1 MNQPALND
9 TTSTEPLVDSEQ
21 GRQTPLV
28 RVSLLG
34 AFQMVWQVP
43 PATNEALWNSRTSAR
58 ILLKLLLCTPGR
70 QAPKS
75 VLAGILWP
83 ESEEEK
89 ARESL
94 RQASTVLR
102 KMMRSADGVELLEQR
117 HGGEILKLA
126 DQARLW
132 VDADAFEA
140 LLAQASRATTPDE
153 AFRCWQ
159 EAYAL
164 LRGEMLVEDQASE
177 WVRHGWVKR
186 RKQSVWLARCRLI
199 RHLADAYVQRGQ
211 GLLAEEVLE
220 QHLVRF
226 PTDHDALY
234 RLLVLL
240 EQQGCYEQASI
251 LYEQARRSLE
261 AVGKQLTRQVKACYE
276 RMQGAVSSHVFLPLS
291 QLDIAIPP
299 SPRGTSN
306 DAAPSPVVAP
316 VLSHGQLESS
326 ETMLMSITNQIF
338 SLLTSDGMSTHSLD
352 TLDVLQVLVAGKG
365 KPDVSLLSRRQ
376 LLELGIAALISQLAQ
391 LDSKHVSA
399 LEREVLS
406 QVLGESIAASW
417 KLLLSVENAMVVAIG
432 RAQLALIHQA
442 HALISPPALP
452 YFYAGAHSFIGIGLH
467 FQERDEE
474 ALQAYHHGY
483 IASLAT
489 GDPWYVAQSLIC
501 QADSY
506 HALGEYSK
514 AIQAVEEAL
523 RIIARSTD
531 EGDKMQ
537 RAKAH
542 LLSCWADSAMM
553 LHDERI
559 TQEKL
564 EMAATLLEPHVC
576 DEEFDRSAW
585 LLIVGK
591 HALHVGNNGMA
602 KDCFEEALA
611 SLPEPWVLRRVM
623 TATGLAMAYARL
635 GERDVSMTYAQDL
648 VPLIQ
653 VTNTPLTNRWF
664 THYLHQDLLD
674 KFPTDGTVRAFVADT
689 SRQLSQQANKLR
701 AGR

>member
-1 MNQPALND
+1 MNKPAPND
-9 TTSTEPLVDSEQ
+9 TTNTEPLGDSEQ

-34 AFQMVWQVP
+34 AFQLVWQVE

-58 ILLKLLLCTPGR
+58 VLLKLLLCAPGR
-70 QAPKS
+70 QAPKG

-94 RQASTVLR
+94 RQASAVLR

-140 LLAQASRATTPDE
+140 LLAQASRASMPDA

-164 LRGEMLVEDQASE
+164 LRGEMLADDQASE

-226 PTDHDALY
+226 PTDQDALY

-251 LYEQARRSLE
+251 LYEQTKRSLE
-261 AVGKQLTRQVKACYE
+261 ATGKQPARHVRAVYE
-276 RMQGAVSSHVFLPLS
+276 RLQQTIAASFAASLAQSGTIAPISVMQE
-291 QLDIAIPP
+291 
-299 SPRGTSN
+299 RGTP
-306 DAAPSPVVAP
+306 ALAP
-316 VLSHGQLESS
+316 VLTLDKASGEAGGTEKESIDTLGDVS
-326 ETMLMSITNQIF
+326 
-338 SLLTSDGMSTHSLD
+338 SLLVAADGSFNAILRLVGVLFQQEETSAMSHM
-352 TLDVLQVLVAGKG
+352 A
-365 KPDVSLLSRRQ
+365 RCHF
-376 LLELGIAALISQLAQ
+376 LELGIAALISQLAQ
-391 LDSKHVSA
+391 LDSRRVSA

-406 QVLGESIAASW
+406 QVLGESITASW

-553 LHDERI
+553 LHDERT

-564 EMAATLLEPHVC
+564 DMAEAFLDPHVS

-585 LLIVGK
+585 LLIAGK
-591 HALHVGNNGMA
+591 HALHLGNNVTA
-602 KDCFEEALA
+602 KECFEEALA
-611 SLPEPWVLRRVM
+611 SLPEQWVLRRVM
-623 TATGLAMAYARL
+623 TATGLAMAHARM
-635 GERDVSMTYAQDL
+635 GERDESIVNAQAL

-653 VTNTPLTNRWF
+653 ATNTPMTNRWF
-664 THYLHQDLLD
+664 MQYLHHDLLGR
-674 KFPTDGTVRAFVADT
+674 FPTDSAIRAIVAT
-689 SRQLSQQANKLR
+689 TCQQHPLQASTHR
-701 AGR
+701 PGR